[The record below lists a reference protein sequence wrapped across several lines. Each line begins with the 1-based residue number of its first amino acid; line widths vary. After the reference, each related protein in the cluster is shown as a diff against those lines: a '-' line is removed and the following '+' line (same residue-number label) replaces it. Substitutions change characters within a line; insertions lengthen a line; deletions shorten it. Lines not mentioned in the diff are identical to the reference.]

1 MHTFVFSYLLK
12 RLVITTVSRDCKSNG
27 HDSLMQYLYTV
38 ASKGFSMLSL
48 LFFGFFLSESCV
60 ETGLLRRYYMNKL
73 FFVAAS
79 YLTL

>member
-48 LFFGFFLSESCV
+48 LFFGFFFFLCLNLV
-60 ETGLLRRYYMNKL
+60 WKQDYYEDI
-73 FFVAAS
+73 
-79 YLTL
+79 T